1 MSKPPAVV
9 GGILSPRRIMEN
21 FPTNASQTI
30 VAPQAR
36 LKESNSSVSASVF
49 RTRAWVQAWIDQ
61 WGKHPAIQLIDVGG
75 RNDPL
80 EQIYL
85 TRMRIKK
92 ILPANSVCL
101 AGVGSGPV
109 STPRAEYN
117 HCTELLLQAGGSAEL
132 AKLLKPLGWQQLLL
146 SDLCLDAEANAR
158 ALAQAAGCY
167 VAVQKR
173 EPAYSV
179 QSASLDAWLGSLGA
193 NTRLAYYNRR
203 SRLGEY
209 GKISFYDYP
218 LAECETFFAQ
228 LNAFHMKRWGP
239 PCYSADSRRFM
250 ANFGERLVS
259 DGGRLVMQSMK
270 VDDEIVSV
278 LFDVIWQGR
287 RYNFQSG
294 FAENRFPKI
303 ALGALHMGYGI
314 EAAITA
320 GQVYD
325 FMAGQGKHANYK
337 EKIADTCINI
347 SSLVLARGLLKPLY
361 MIRDRLKD

>member
-1 MSKPPAVV
+1 
-9 GGILSPRRIMEN
+9 MEN
-21 FPTNASQTI
+21 RPAKSAQVRLIATNA
-30 VAPQAR
+30 
-36 LKESNSSVSASVF
+36 SVSASVF

-61 WGKHPAIQLIDVGG
+61 WGKHPAIQLVDLGG

-80 EQIYL
+80 EQVYL

-92 ILPANSVCL
+92 ILPANSLCL

-117 HCTELLLQAGGSAEL
+117 HCHELLVHAGGL
-132 AKLLKPLGWQQLLL
+132 AGLANLLKPLGWQQLLL
-146 SDLCLDAEANAR
+146 PDLCRDAEDDAR
-158 ALAQAAGCY
+158 ALAQVAGCY
-167 VAVQKR
+167 VAVQKQ

-179 QSASLDAWLGSLGA
+179 QSPSLDAWLGGIGA

-203 SRLGEY
+203 SRLAEY
-209 GKISFYDYP
+209 GRIDFYDYP
-218 LAECETFFAQ
+218 LAQCETFFAY
-228 LNAFHMKRWGP
+228 LNDFHVKRWGR
-239 PCYSADSRRFM
+239 PCYSADSRKFM
-250 ANFGERLVS
+250 ANFGERLIAE
-259 DGGRLVMQSMK
+259 GGRLVMQAMK
-270 VDDEIVSV
+270 INDEVVSV

-303 ALGALHMGYGI
+303 ALGAVHMGYGI
-314 EAAITA
+314 ETAIAA
-320 GQVYD
+320 GEVYD

-361 MIRDRLKD
+361 IIRDSRINSRAARAPTV